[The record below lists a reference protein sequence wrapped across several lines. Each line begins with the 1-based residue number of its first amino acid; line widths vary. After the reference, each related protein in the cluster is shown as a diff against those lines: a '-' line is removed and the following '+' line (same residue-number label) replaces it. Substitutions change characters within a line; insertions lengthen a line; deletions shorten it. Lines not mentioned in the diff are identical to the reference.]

1 MVVDPYAGYDTKL
14 MNKDELDELKKKI
27 EAEIEY
33 RKNNPLP
40 ELPDV
45 TKFDKVFI
53 LPIFCKPGKHTY
65 MIKYKDESERKQ
77 AHNLKRK
84 AKYEARYLKTK
95 NKETPDKPFDKQKH
109 KHMKANL
116 NPECF
121 VYKCEVPPR

>member
-1 MVVDPYAGYDTKL
+1 MVVDPYAGYDTKH
-14 MNKDELDELKKKI
+14 MTKDELDELKKKI

-40 ELPDV
+40 DLPDV

-84 AKYEARYLKTK
+84 AKYE
-95 NKETPDKPFDKQKH
+95 
-109 KHMKANL
+109 
-116 NPECF
+116 
-121 VYKCEVPPR
+121 

>member
-1 MVVDPYAGYDTKL
+1 MIDDGQVPEILSETSEEEEEIKEEEPVVVDPYAGYDTKL

-84 AKYEARYLKTK
+84 AKYE
-95 NKETPDKPFDKQKH
+95 
-109 KHMKANL
+109 
-116 NPECF
+116 
-121 VYKCEVPPR
+121 